1 MILYFSGTGNSRF
14 AADKLGKELGDE
26 VISINEY
33 LKAGKKGVFY
43 SETPYVFVVPSYMS
57 RMPMKVE
64 EFLLDATLEGNKN
77 AYFVFTA
84 GQAIGNAGKYCE
96 KLCQKQ
102 GLQYKGVQGVA
113 MPANYVVMYDVL
125 DRDFAESAVQKAMPA
140 IRMIAKR
147 IQAEKNLEND
157 GLNGNKM
164 FSAIAPVFTAM
175 MVSAKSFFA
184 EGSCIGCGKCKEL
197 CPLNNISY
205 KSGKPVWGNNCMHC
219 MACISACPTKAI
231 QYGKGTKTKNRY
243 YLEEK

>member
-14 AADKLGKELGDE
+14 VAYELGKRLKDE
-26 VISINEY
+26 VVAINTY
-33 LKAGKKGVFY
+33 LKEGKKGDFE
-43 SETPYVFVVPSYMS
+43 SSSSYVFVTPSYMS

-64 EFLLDATLEGNKN
+64 KFLLDATFKGNKN

-84 GQAIGNAGKYCE
+84 GEAIGNAGKYCKE
-96 KLCQKQ
+96 ICVKHNM
-102 GLQYKGVQGVA
+102 QYKGIQAVK

-125 DRDFAESAVQKAMPA
+125 DKKQAGDAAQNALPA
-140 IRMIAKR
+140 I
-147 IQAEKNLEND
+147 EKVSDFIRNGNQLNNQ
-157 GLNGNKM
+157 GLNGHKM
-164 FSAIAPVFTAM
+164 FSAIAPIFTSM
-175 MVSAKSFFA
+175 MVKAKSFYA
-184 EGSCIGCGKCKEL
+184 EDTCIGCNKCKEL

-205 KSGKPVWGNNCMHC
+205 KQGKPVWGENCMHC